1 MIDEDKIE
9 KAAKEYSEKN
19 KTLIKNTTSIF
30 DIIFGNSDEGFKV
43 GINWFLINLWHP
55 AKQKPKEDKILLIQH
70 EIVGMKDPG
79 YITLNP
85 DKITNWRDTVADFHI
100 LRWCYINDL
109 LINKTL

>member
-9 KAAKEYSEKN
+9 KAAKEYAEKN

-30 DIIFGNSDEGFKV
+30 DIIFGNSDEGFKE
-43 GINWFLINLWHP
+43 GINWFLINLWHH

-70 EIVGMKDPG
+70 ETVGMKDPG